1 VAVLR
6 RSQEGLAPPLGTWSA
21 DAGPLPP
28 PLGTRQADAG
38 LASLAAPY
46 GCLRYRTSVAYAIT
60 LLR

>member
-1 VAVLR
+1 MR
-6 RSQEGLAPPLGTWSA
+6 GLPPSLGTRSA
-21 DAGPLPP
+21 DAGPAAAAGHPP
-28 PLGTRQADAG
+28 PDAG

>member
-1 VAVLR
+1 MR
-6 RSQEGLAPPLGTWSA
+6 G
-21 DAGPLPP
+21 LPP